1 MCTLLIMTGLQSLK
15 AQSVENYGV
24 FIAGKEI
31 TSADELSDL
40 RPEGWVSGTISYD
53 PGSRKLTLDN
63 VVFTV
68 PNDEVAFRFAES
80 TDEMNL

>member
-1 MCTLLIMTGLQSLK
+1 MVLKLITIRRSVVLCTLLTMAGLQSLK

-40 RPEGWVSGTISYD
+40 R
-53 PGSRKLTLDN
+53 SRL
-63 VVFTV
+63 
-68 PNDEVAFRFAES
+68 S
-80 TDEMNL
+80 QTDA